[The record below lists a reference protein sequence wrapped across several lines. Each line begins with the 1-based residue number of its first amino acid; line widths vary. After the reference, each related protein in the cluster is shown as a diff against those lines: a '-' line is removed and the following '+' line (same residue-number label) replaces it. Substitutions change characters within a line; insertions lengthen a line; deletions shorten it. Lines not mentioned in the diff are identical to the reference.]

1 MAQKRTLESILQCP
15 IDFIY
20 LWASDGFIAQ
30 LGSKAKIIKQKKYN
44 QYQTLWKTM
53 VENTKASSQAEYME
67 VYNDWLAKISTAINN
82 TYGMTPAVILQKL
95 AMGEDVLGKNWKQ
108 GVYGI
113 GEVQSTFSQNN
124 AVTVEGSTGKIMV
137 NGVAA
142 DGQVPI
148 YGENGVVTGYSY
160 YDKTA
165 NAQFQSGVNAN
176 GQYGAACYSN
186 ESGVQSANGGAFD
199 QSTGSFWSNAANYIP
214 LIQRV
219 IEWLVSLFGAGDR
232 VVLTRQNT
240 VPEQT
245 EWVEENNGNGGLIA
259 GGLALVGLALITMEK
274 PKNNKK
280 K

>member
-1 MAQKRTLESILQCP
+1 MAKKTLANVLQCP

-30 LGSKAKIIKQKKYN
+30 LGSKARIIKEKKYN
-44 QYQTLWKTM
+44 QYQTLWKIM
-53 VENTKASSQAEYME
+53 VDNVKSNNSADLQDAYI
-67 VYNDWLAKISTAINN
+67 DWTNQIADAIKN

-108 GVYGI
+108 GIYGI
-113 GEVQSTFSQNN
+113 GEVQSSFSQNSS
-124 AVTVEGSTGKIMV
+124 VTVDGATGQIMV

-148 YGENGVVTGYSY
+148 YGANGVVTGYSY

-186 ESGVQSANGGAFD
+186 ESGVQSATGGTFD

-219 IEWLVSLFGAGDR
+219 IEWLVSLFGAGER

-259 GGLALVGLALITMEK
+259 GGLALAGLALITMEK

>member
-1 MAQKRTLESILQCP
+1 MAKKTLANVLQCP

-30 LGSKAKIIKQKKYN
+30 LGSKARIIKEKKYN
-44 QYQTLWKTM
+44 QYQTLWKIM
-53 VENTKASSQAEYME
+53 VDNVKSNNSADLQDAYI
-67 VYNDWLAKISTAINN
+67 DWTNQIADAIKN

-108 GVYGI
+108 GIYGI

-124 AVTVEGSTGKIMV
+124 AVTVDGSTGKIMV

-148 YGENGVVTGYSY
+148 YGANGVVTGYSY

-186 ESGVQSANGGAFD
+186 ESGVQSATGGTFD

-219 IEWLVSLFGAGDR
+219 IEWLVSLFGAGER

-245 EWVEENNGNGGLIA
+245 EWVEENNGNGSLIA
-259 GGLALVGLALITMEK
+259 GGLALAGLALITMEK

>member
-1 MAQKRTLESILQCP
+1 MAKKTLANILQCP

-30 LGSKAKIIKQKKYN
+30 LGSKARIIKEKKYN
-44 QYQTLWKTM
+44 QYQTLWKIM
-53 VENTKASSQAEYME
+53 VDNVKSNNSADLQDAYI
-67 VYNDWLAKISTAINN
+67 DWTNQIADAIKN

-113 GEVQSTFSQNN
+113 GEVQSTFSQNSS
-124 AVTVEGSTGKIMV
+124 VTVDGATGQIMV

-148 YGENGVVTGYSY
+148 YGANGVVTGYSY

-186 ESGVQSANGGAFD
+186 ESGVQSATGGTFD

-219 IEWLVSLFGAGDR
+219 IEWLVSLFGAGER

-259 GGLALVGLALITMEK
+259 GGLALAGLALITMEK

>member
-1 MAQKRTLESILQCP
+1 MAKKTLANVLQCP

-30 LGSKAKIIKQKKYN
+30 LGSKARIIKEKKYN
-44 QYQTLWKTM
+44 QYHTLWKIM
-53 VENTKASSQAEYME
+53 VDNVKSNNSADLQDAYI
-67 VYNDWLAKISTAINN
+67 DWTNQIADAIKN

-124 AVTVEGSTGKIMV
+124 AVTVDGSTGKIMV

-148 YGENGVVTGYSY
+148 YGANGVVTGYSY

-186 ESGVQSANGGAFD
+186 ESGVQSATGGAFD
-199 QSTGSFWSNAANYIP
+199 QSTGSFWQNAANYIP

-219 IEWLVSLFGAGDR
+219 IEWLVSLFGSGDR

-259 GGLALVGLALITMEK
+259 GGLALAGLALITMEK

>member
-1 MAQKRTLESILQCP
+1 MAKKTLANVLQCP

-30 LGSKAKIIKQKKYN
+30 LGSKARIIKEKKYN
-44 QYQTLWKTM
+44 QYQTLWKIM
-53 VENTKASSQAEYME
+53 VDNVKSNNSSDLQDAYI
-67 VYNDWLAKISTAINN
+67 DWTNQIADAIKN

-124 AVTVEGSTGKIMV
+124 AVTVDGSTGKIMV

-148 YGENGVVTGYSY
+148 YGANGVVTGYSY
-160 YDKTA
+160 YDKTS
-165 NAQFQSGVNAN
+165 NAQFQSGVNTN

-186 ESGVQSANGGAFD
+186 ESGVQSANGGTFD

-219 IEWLVSLFGAGDR
+219 IEWLVSLFGSGER

-259 GGLALVGLALITMEK
+259 GGLALAGLALITMEK

>member
-1 MAQKRTLESILQCP
+1 MAKKTLANVLQCP

-30 LGSKAKIIKQKKYN
+30 LGSKARIIKEKKYN
-44 QYQTLWKTM
+44 QYQTLWKIM
-53 VENTKASSQAEYME
+53 VDNVKSNNSADLQDAYI
-67 VYNDWLAKISTAINN
+67 DWTNQIADAIKN
-82 TYGMTPAVILQKL
+82 TYGMTPAIILQKL

-108 GVYGI
+108 GIYGI

-124 AVTVEGSTGKIMV
+124 AVTVDGSTGKIMV

-148 YGENGVVTGYSY
+148 YGANGVVTGYSY

-186 ESGVQSANGGAFD
+186 ESGVQSATGGTFD

-219 IEWLVSLFGAGDR
+219 IEWLVSLFGAGER

-259 GGLALVGLALITMEK
+259 GGLALAGLALITMEK

>member
-1 MAQKRTLESILQCP
+1 MAKKTLANVLQCP

-30 LGSKAKIIKQKKYN
+30 LGSKARIIKEKKYN
-44 QYQTLWKTM
+44 QYQTLWKIM
-53 VENTKASSQAEYME
+53 VDNVKSNNSADLQDAYI
-67 VYNDWLAKISTAINN
+67 DWTNQIADAIKN

-108 GVYGI
+108 GIYGI

-124 AVTVEGSTGKIMV
+124 AVTVDGATGQIMV

-148 YGENGVVTGYSY
+148 YGANGVVTGYSY

-186 ESGVQSANGGAFD
+186 ESGVQSATGGTFD

-219 IEWLVSLFGAGDR
+219 IEWLVSLFGAGER

-259 GGLALVGLALITMEK
+259 GGLALAGLALITMEK

>member
-1 MAQKRTLESILQCP
+1 MSWVR
-15 IDFIY
+15 
-20 LWASDGFIAQ
+20 
-30 LGSKAKIIKQKKYN
+30 
-44 QYQTLWKTM
+44 
-53 VENTKASSQAEYME
+53 
-67 VYNDWLAKISTAINN
+67 
-82 TYGMTPAVILQKL
+82 
-95 AMGEDVLGKNWKQ
+95 
-108 GVYGI
+108 I
-113 GEVQSTFSQNN
+113 GNRVQSTFSQNN
-124 AVTVEGSTGKIMV
+124 AVTVDGSTGKIMV

-148 YGENGVVTGYSY
+148 YGANGVVTGYSY

-186 ESGVQSANGGAFD
+186 ESGVQSANGGTLD

-219 IEWLVSLFGAGDR
+219 IEWLVSLFGSGER

-259 GGLALVGLALITMEK
+259 GGLALAGLALITMEK

>member
-1 MAQKRTLESILQCP
+1 MAKKTLANVLQCP

-30 LGSKAKIIKQKKYN
+30 LGSKARIIKEKKYN
-44 QYQTLWKTM
+44 QYQTLWKIM
-53 VENTKASSQAEYME
+53 VDNVKSNNSADLQDAYI
-67 VYNDWLAKISTAINN
+67 DWTNQIADAIKN

-113 GEVQSTFSQNN
+113 GEVQSTFSQNSS
-124 AVTVEGSTGKIMV
+124 VTVDGATGQIMV

-148 YGENGVVTGYSY
+148 YGANGVVTGYSY

-199 QSTGSFWSNAANYIP
+199 QSTGSFWQNAANYIP

-219 IEWLVSLFGAGDR
+219 IEWLISLFGAGER

-259 GGLALVGLALITMEK
+259 GGLALAGLALITMEK

>member
-1 MAQKRTLESILQCP
+1 MAKKTLANVLQCP

-30 LGSKAKIIKQKKYN
+30 LGSKARIIKEKKYN
-44 QYQTLWKTM
+44 QYQTLWKIM
-53 VENTKASSQAEYME
+53 VDNVKSNNSADLQDAYI
-67 VYNDWLAKISTAINN
+67 DWTNQIADAIKN

-108 GVYGI
+108 GIYGI
-113 GEVQSTFSQNN
+113 GEVQSTFSQNSS
-124 AVTVEGSTGKIMV
+124 VTVDGATGQIMV

-148 YGENGVVTGYSY
+148 YGSNGVVTGYSY

-186 ESGVQSANGGAFD
+186 ESGVQSATGGTFD

-219 IEWLVSLFGAGDR
+219 IEWLVSLFGAGER

-259 GGLALVGLALITMEK
+259 GGLALAGLALITMEK

>member
-1 MAQKRTLESILQCP
+1 MAKKTLANVLQCP

-30 LGSKAKIIKQKKYN
+30 LGSKARIIKEKKYN
-44 QYQTLWKTM
+44 QYQTLWKIM
-53 VENTKASSQAEYME
+53 VDNVKSNNSADLQDAYI
-67 VYNDWLAKISTAINN
+67 DWTNQIADAIKN
-82 TYGMTPAVILQKL
+82 TYGMTPAIILQKL

-108 GVYGI
+108 GIYGI

-124 AVTVEGSTGKIMV
+124 AVTVDGSTGKIMV

-148 YGENGVVTGYSY
+148 YGANGVVTGYSY

-219 IEWLVSLFGAGDR
+219 IEWLVSLFGAGER

-259 GGLALVGLALITMEK
+259 GGLALAGLALITMEK

>member
-1 MAQKRTLESILQCP
+1 MAKKTLANVLQCP

-30 LGSKAKIIKQKKYN
+30 LGSKARIIKEKKYN
-44 QYQTLWKTM
+44 QYQTLWKIM
-53 VENTKASSQAEYME
+53 VDNVKSNNSADLQDAYI
-67 VYNDWLAKISTAINN
+67 DWTNQIADAIKN

-108 GVYGI
+108 GIYGI

-124 AVTVEGSTGKIMV
+124 AVTVDGSTGKIMV

-148 YGENGVVTGYSY
+148 YGANGVVTGYSY

-186 ESGVQSANGGAFD
+186 ESGVQSATGGTFD

-219 IEWLVSLFGAGDR
+219 IEWLVSLFGAGER

-259 GGLALVGLALITMEK
+259 GGLALAGLALITMEK

>member
-1 MAQKRTLESILQCP
+1 MAKKTLANVLQCP

-20 LWASDGFIAQ
+20 LWASDSFISQ
-30 LGSKAKIIKQKKYN
+30 LGSKARIIKEKKYN
-44 QYQTLWKTM
+44 QYQTLWKIM
-53 VENTKASSQAEYME
+53 VDNVKSNNSADLQDAYI
-67 VYNDWLAKISTAINN
+67 DWTNQIADAIKN

-108 GVYGI
+108 GIYGI
-113 GEVQSTFSQNN
+113 GEVQSTFSQNSS
-124 AVTVEGSTGKIMV
+124 VTVDGATGQIMV

-148 YGENGVVTGYSY
+148 YGANGVVTGYSY

-186 ESGVQSANGGAFD
+186 ESGVQSATGGTFD

-219 IEWLVSLFGAGDR
+219 IEWLVSLFGAGER

-259 GGLALVGLALITMEK
+259 GGLALAGLALITMEK

>member
-1 MAQKRTLESILQCP
+1 MAKKTLSNVLQCP

-20 LWASDGFIAQ
+20 LWASDSFIAQ
-30 LGSKAKIIKQKKYN
+30 LGSKARIIKEKKYN
-44 QYQTLWKTM
+44 QYQTLWKIM
-53 VENTKASSQAEYME
+53 VDNVKSNNSADLQDAYI
-67 VYNDWLAKISTAINN
+67 DWTNQIADAIKN

-108 GVYGI
+108 GIYGI

-124 AVTVEGSTGKIMV
+124 AVTVDGSTGKIMV

-148 YGENGVVTGYSY
+148 YGANGVVTGYSY

-186 ESGVQSANGGAFD
+186 ESGVQSATGGTFD
-199 QSTGSFWSNAANYIP
+199 QSTGSFWQNAANYIP

-219 IEWLVSLFGAGDR
+219 IEWLVSLFGAGER

-259 GGLALVGLALITMEK
+259 GGLALAGLALITMEK

>member
-1 MAQKRTLESILQCP
+1 MAKKTLANVLQCP

-30 LGSKAKIIKQKKYN
+30 LGSKARIIKEKKYN
-44 QYQTLWKTM
+44 QYQTLWKIM
-53 VENTKASSQAEYME
+53 VDNVKSNNSADLQDAYI
-67 VYNDWLAKISTAINN
+67 DWTNQIADAIKN

-113 GEVQSTFSQNN
+113 GEVQSTFSQNSS
-124 AVTVEGSTGKIMV
+124 VTVDGATGQIMV

-148 YGENGVVTGYSY
+148 YGANGVVTGYSY

-219 IEWLVSLFGAGDR
+219 IEWLVSLFGAGER

-259 GGLALVGLALITMEK
+259 GGLALAGLALITMEK